1 VAKEDSPTPLKRY
14 STLLGGI
21 SEYVAAVLAYILA
34 LTGGAQTPYPQTISV
49 LTALATSLALWLLRW
64 PHISKKA
71 ESLILPERSGQSPH
85 SLWGRLLSPFS
96 ARTGYAMP
104 LLRRRVEGSLLLILS
119 IVTIAF
125 SGAKFSSVY
134 DEISWIRCSG
144 AKDQAFKILVAK
156 FTLSAKEQTTVESQ
170 LIAALERD
178 LENTTICYYRKNAE
192 FRDEAIQLGEKYE
205 AALVIWGSID
215 SQILQIGMEPT
226 GWDALGTVVNIP
238 KSEAMEFRANQ
249 MDDVIPF
256 LSQYVLSE
264 ILYMRGD
271 TLQARSVLNDYLSGL
286 DAQRME
292 RIGSKNLAEA
302 YFFLGTL
309 FDPEISASGDDQ
321 QAINAYNKA
330 LQLNPGLSGALLN
343 RGLAFYNRGEY
354 EKATADLQASIQI
367 TPDDANA
374 YHFLG
379 VALLFDNRF
388 EEAQQIYAAGVP
400 YMNLEERSVYIG
412 ELEFLANAYPELKGP
427 ITKITMILRE
437 GIPSR

>member
-1 VAKEDSPTPLKRY
+1 
-14 STLLGGI
+14 
-21 SEYVAAVLAYILA
+21 
-34 LTGGAQTPYPQTISV
+34 
-49 LTALATSLALWLLRW
+49 
-64 PHISKKA
+64 
-71 ESLILPERSGQSPH
+71 
-85 SLWGRLLSPFS
+85 
-96 ARTGYAMP
+96 
-104 LLRRRVEGSLLLILS
+104 
-119 IVTIAF
+119 
-125 SGAKFSSVY
+125 
-134 DEISWIRCSG
+134 
-144 AKDQAFKILVAK
+144 
-156 FTLSAKEQTTVESQ
+156 
-170 LIAALERD
+170 
-178 LENTTICYYRKNAE
+178 
-192 FRDEAIQLGEKYE
+192 
-205 AALVIWGSID
+205 
-215 SQILQIGMEPT
+215 
-226 GWDALGTVVNIP
+226 
-238 KSEAMEFRANQ
+238 
-249 MDDVIPF
+249 
-256 LSQYVLSE
+256 
-264 ILYMRGD
+264 
-271 TLQARSVLNDYLSGL
+271 
-286 DAQRME
+286 ME

-330 LQLNPGLSGALLN
+330 LHLNPGLSGALLN